1 MNFDEIIDR
10 RNTHSSKWDTMEQ
23 LYGISQDDGIAM
35 WVADTDFRPPA
46 CVQNAVEKMHGH
58 GIYGYY
64 GDDRSY
70 YEAICWWMKTRHNWE
85 DGSSLDFFNPRPGQ
99 RYGNVRRLLHATREM
114 ASF

>member
-10 RNTHSSKWDTMEQ
+10 RNTHSSKWDNMEQ

-85 DGSSLDFFNPRPGQ
+85 IDPTWIFLTHGLVNG
-99 RYGNVRRLLHATREM
+99 M
-114 ASF
+114 AM